1 MKDRIVGY
9 LKENKARA
17 ALLLIAL
24 VGAALMVIP
33 SGKDDGGAD
42 NEAAVSYKHELEAEL
57 EDMCSRIDG
66 VGRCRVVLTLAEG
79 ERLEYSG
86 SKLIASYPPRVLG
99 IVVICEGADKSGVR
113 QDITESLT
121 ALFDIGANRV
131 EVVKMKK

>member
-1 MKDRIVGY
+1 M
-9 LKENKARA
+9 A
-17 ALLLIAL
+17 ALLLVAVAGVL
-24 VGAALMVIP
+24 LMLIP
-33 SGKDDGGAD
+33 SGKDAGGAD
-42 NEAAVSYKHELEAEL
+42 DESSVSYKDNLEEEL
-57 EDMCSRIDG
+57 EDMCSSIEG
-66 VGRCRVVLTLAEG
+66 VGRCRVVLTLDEG